1 MLNYLQ
7 EKKSAPWPLLYNH
20 EAKVKEVPMSEKMTS
35 DNHTKNEA
43 KEVKQC
49 NVATIQSP
57 WLKQSQAR
65 QYLQIS
71 ATELSRKIATGE
83 IKAVRR
89 GNTIFTRTEWLDAW
103 MESLPSAARVP
114 SALAG

>member
-1 MLNYLQ
+1 
-7 EKKSAPWPLLYNH
+7 
-20 EAKVKEVPMSEKMTS
+20 MSEKMTS
-35 DNHTKNEA
+35 DNCSKNEA

-49 NVATIQSP
+49 NITSVTSP

-103 MESLPSAARVP
+103 MESLPSAAKVP
-114 SALAG
+114 AALVG